1 MSLEL
6 RQQVK
11 LTQKLVMTQQLRQAI
26 KLLQLNRLELTN
38 ALHEEMAQNPM
49 LEEVV
54 VVQDNV
60 SNPESLSAEEV
71 HGAAAEPVAT
81 SQVSGDDPKNV
92 AEVDWEN
99 YSNNFDSDFSFAKE
113 APPADAPSQ
122 FDFISAA
129 PGLLSFLQ
137 WQLSHIKLDEKDQD
151 LAIFILGSLNGYGF
165 FEASIEDICDYA
177 GCSHE
182 EAKGMLRL
190 VQSLDPPGVAARD
203 LRESLMLQLERE
215 GMEEDLAYMLVA
227 EHLDELQTHN
237 FTKIAA
243 KIDYTAREVRNAF
256 AVITSLTPYP
266 GNKYSNEQ
274 TNYVVPDVY
283 LYKLDGEFIIQLNND
298 GLPRLQIS
306 TEYQELIKNKE
317 KMTAA
322 SKGYLTEQKRH
333 AQNFI
338 NSVHY
343 RQNSI
348 YKVMRSLLKFQHD
361 FFEKGPGHL
370 KPLVLNDVAQDIGLH
385 ESTVSRITSN
395 KYVHTP
401 QGLYE
406 LKYFF
411 SSAVSTTDGNLV
423 ASEAIKNRIRLL
435 IQQESPEKPLSD
447 NSISELLKKEGVKV
461 ARRTVA
467 KYRDQLKI
475 LPVKHRRKSR

>member
-6 RQQVK
+6 RQQLK
-11 LTQKLVMTQQLRQAI
+11 QTQKLVMTQQLRQAI

-38 ALHEEMAQNPM
+38 ALQEEMAQNPM
-49 LEEVV
+49 LEEAVG
-54 VVQDNV
+54 VQENAT
-60 SNPESLSAEEV
+60 NPESLSAEEV
-71 HGAAAEPVAT
+71 QKTEELPT
-81 SQVSGDDPKNV
+81 DSQVAGDDPKIV
-92 AEVDWEN
+92 AEVNWEE

-113 APPADAPSQ
+113 APPTDAPSQ

-129 PGLLSFLQ
+129 PGLLSFLE
-137 WQLSHIKLDEKDQD
+137 WQLSHLQLDATDQN
-151 LAIFILGSLNGYGF
+151 LAQFILGNLNGHGSL
-165 FEASIEDICDYA
+165 EASVDDICEYGD
-177 GCSHE
+177 CTTE
-182 EAKGMLRL
+182 EAEGMLRV
-190 VQSLDPPGVAARD
+190 VQSLDPPGIAARD
-203 LRESLMLQLERE
+203 LRESLLLQLERE
-215 GMEEDLAYMLVA
+215 GLEEELAYLLVD
-227 EHLDELQTHN
+227 EHLDVLQTHN

-256 AVITSLTPYP
+256 GVISSLTPYP
-266 GNKYSNEQ
+266 GNAYSNEQ
-274 TNYVVPDVY
+274 INYVTPDVY
-283 LYKLDGEFIIQLNND
+283 LYNLDGEFIIQLNND
-298 GLPRLQIS
+298 GLPQLEIS
-306 TEYQELIKNKE
+306 TAYQNIIKNKG
-317 KMTAA
+317 KAGA
-322 SKGYLTEQKRH
+322 DSKGYLTEQKRN

-348 YKVMRSLLKFQHD
+348 YKVMKSLLKFQSE
-361 FFEKGPGHL
+361 FFEKGASYL

-423 ASEAIKNRIRLL
+423 ASEAIKNRMRQL
-435 IQQESPEKPLSD
+435 IQQEAPEKPLSD
-447 NSISELLKKEGVKV
+447 NALSELLKEEGVKV

-467 KYRDQLKI
+467 KYRDQMKI

>member
-54 VVQDNV
+54 GVQETV
-60 SNPESLSAEEV
+60 SNPESLSAEEAQDSV
-71 HGAAAEPVAT
+71 ELAAS
-81 SQVSGDDPKNV
+81 SQVAGDDPKTV
-92 AEVDWEN
+92 AEVDWED
-99 YSNNFDSDFSFAKE
+99 YSNNFDSDFSFSRE
-113 APPADAPSQ
+113 APPSDAPSQ

-129 PGLLSFLQ
+129 PGLISFLE
-137 WQLSHIKLDEKDQD
+137 WQLSHLKLDEKDED
-151 LAIFILGSLNGYGF
+151 IARFILGSINGHGF

-177 GCSHE
+177 GCSIE
-182 EAKGMLRL
+182 EAEGMLRL

-203 LRESLMLQLERE
+203 LRESLLLQLERE
-215 GMEEDLAYMLVA
+215 GMEDDLAYLLVA
-227 EHLDELQTHN
+227 DHLDELQTHN

-256 AVITSLTPYP
+256 SVITSLNPYP
-266 GNKYSNEQ
+266 GNEYSNEQ

-283 LYKLDGEFIIQLNND
+283 LHRLDGEFIIQLNND
-298 GLPRLQIS
+298 GMPQLQLS
-306 TEYQELIKNKE
+306 AEYQELMKDKAG
-317 KMTAA
+317 TD
-322 SKGYLTEQKRH
+322 SKGYLTEQKRN

-348 YKVMRSLLKFQHD
+348 YKVMKSLLKFQHD
-361 FFEKGPGHL
+361 FFEQGPGHL

-406 LKYFF
+406 LKFFF
-411 SSAVSTTDGNLV
+411 SSAVTTTDGNLV
-423 ASEAIKNRIRLL
+423 ASEVIKNRIRQL
-435 IQQESPEKPLSD
+435 IQQEPPEKPLSD
-447 NSISELLKKEGVKV
+447 NLISEMLKEEGVNV

-467 KYRDQLKI
+467 KYRDQMKI

>member
-26 KLLQLNRLELTN
+26 KLLQLNRLELTS

-54 VVQDNV
+54 AVQESV

-71 HGAAAEPVAT
+71 QGTAAESVAT

-129 PGLLSFLQ
+129 PGLLSFLR
-137 WQLSHIKLDEKDQD
+137 WQLSHIKLDERDQD
-151 LAIFILGSLNGYGF
+151 LAIFILGNLSGHGF
-165 FEASIEDICDYA
+165 FEASIEDICEYA
-177 GCSHE
+177 GCSDE
-182 EAKGMLRL
+182 EAEGMLRL

-203 LRESLMLQLERE
+203 LRESLLLQLERK
-215 GMEEDLAYMLVA
+215 GMEEDLAYMLVVD
-227 EHLDELQTHN
+227 HLDELQTHN
-237 FTKIAA
+237 FTKIAS

-256 AVITSLTPYP
+256 GVITSLTPYP
-266 GNKYSNEQ
+266 GNEYSNEQ
-274 TNYVVPDVY
+274 TNYVIPDVY
-283 LYKLDGEFIIQLNND
+283 LYQLDGEFIIQLNND
-298 GLPRLQIS
+298 GMPQLQLS
-306 TEYQELIKNKE
+306 TEYKDLIKNKMGGDS
-317 KMTAA
+317 KG
-322 SKGYLTEQKRH
+322 KGYLTEQKRY

-348 YKVMRSLLKFQHD
+348 YKVMKSLLKFQHD
-361 FFEKGPGHL
+361 FFERGP
-370 KPLVLNDVAQDIGLH
+370 K
-385 ESTVSRITSN
+385 
-395 KYVHTP
+395 
-401 QGLYE
+401 
-406 LKYFF
+406 
-411 SSAVSTTDGNLV
+411 
-423 ASEAIKNRIRLL
+423 
-435 IQQESPEKPLSD
+435 
-447 NSISELLKKEGVKV
+447 
-461 ARRTVA
+461 
-467 KYRDQLKI
+467 
-475 LPVKHRRKSR
+475 